1 MVFLPIPRWNR
12 DDGQGLPK
20 EPPTITTPE
29 RAFGFPVGSDR
40 KLIRWPDMLRYF
52 QEIAT
57 ASDRVRYQE
66 IGQTT
71 EGRPFALLT
80 ISSAANLARLEE
92 LREVQKR
99 LADPRGLSDSEAERL
114 TGMGRCVVLLTCGI
128 HATEVGA
135 TQMVPELVYELAT
148 GDREDIRQ
156 ILDNVILLI
165 APCLNPDGME
175 LVTSWYTRTLGS
187 LAEGTA
193 PPQLYHPYTGH
204 DNNRDW
210 FMFTQVETRLMVEQV
225 HNRWHPQIVI
235 DQHQMMPDGPRYVL
249 PPFIDPYDPNI
260 DPILQTET
268 AQLGTTIAAELATAG
283 KAGVA
288 TGIIFD
294 AYSPSR
300 AYQHYHGGIRIL
312 CEAASCRL
320 ASPIRLNP
328 SELREIGG
336 LNPRVSQGNHPL
348 PWRGGR
354 WRLRDIVDYHKIA
367 AMACLRNA
375 ARYRQEWVQN
385 FRHVQKRAV
394 ERRAPYA
401 FIIPANQRDPVTV
414 IELLQVLQTGGV
426 EIHRARRPF
435 SASAVEYP
443 SGTYVIRL
451 AQPFGAFAKTL
462 LEVQRYPDLRQ
473 YPGGPPKPPYDITAH
488 TLPLYMGLQTVQ
500 ADTPFT
506 ADLEPVDQVTM
517 PPGEVSG
524 TGTPGYLLGCEGN
537 AAIRAVNQLLAAG
550 AGIWRSAEPFQTT
563 GQDWPAGT
571 FLVSGIERARLEQ
584 IAQETYTC
592 FEGLDGRPDILL
604 RRVRQP
610 RIGLYRS
617 WRPTAI
623 DEGWTRFVL
632 ERYDF
637 PFETLRDSDLRQ
649 GKLRAR
655 VDVIILPHQ
664 LAREIIEGNDHR
676 EYPEEFSGGIGE
688 LGAAQLRRFVE
699 AGGTVIA
706 LDAACEVAVK
716 HLYLPVFNAVE
727 GLPASSF
734 YSPGSLLRLL
744 IDSQHPIGYGFEREA
759 AGLFTGGPTFEMM
772 ATGQAVARYPLSNQ
786 LLSGWILGATHI
798 AGKAALVDIPVGNGR
813 AILFGFRPQFRAQ
826 TRGTYR
832 LLFNAIYYATLG
844 PPERARQ
851 IWPAGR

>member
-1 MVFLPIPRWNR
+1 MVFLPKPRWNR
-12 DDGQGLPK
+12 DDGQALPK
-20 EPPTITTPE
+20 ESPAITTPE

-52 QEIAT
+52 QEIAA
-57 ASDRVRYQE
+57 ASGRVHYDE

-99 LADPRGLSDSEAERL
+99 LADPRGLPDSEAERL
-114 TGMGRCVVLLTCGI
+114 TGIGRCIVLLTCGI

-135 TQMVPELVYELAT
+135 TQMVPELVYQLAT
-148 GDREDIRQ
+148 SEREDIRQ

-193 PPQLYHPYTGH
+193 PPELYHPYTGH

-225 HNRWHPQIVI
+225 HNRWHPHIVI

-328 SELREIGG
+328 SDLREIGG

-354 WRLRDIVDYHKIA
+354 WRLRDIVEYHKIA

-385 FRHVQKRAV
+385 FRQVQKRAV
-394 ERRAPYA
+394 ERRTPYA

-443 SGTYVIRL
+443 SDTYVIRL

-488 TLPLYMGLQTVQ
+488 TLPLYMGLQAVQ
-500 ADTPFT
+500 ADTPFS
-506 ADLEPVDQVTM
+506 ADLELVDQVVM

-537 AAIRAVNQLLAAG
+537 AASRAVNQLLAAG

-563 GQDWPAGT
+563 GQDWPTGT
-571 FLVSGIERARLEQ
+571 FLISGIERGQLEQ
-584 IAQETYTC
+584 IARETHTR

-604 RRVRQP
+604 RRVRPP

-676 EYPEEFSGGIGE
+676 EYPEEYAGGIGE

-716 HLYLPVFNAVE
+716 YLYLPVFNAVE

-759 AGLFTGGPTFEMM
+759 AGLFTGGPAFEMM
-772 ATGQAVARYPLSNQ
+772 TTTQTVARYPLSNQ

-798 AGKAALVDIPVGNGR
+798 AGKAALVDVPVGNGR

-851 IWPAGR
+851 IWPVGR

>member
-1 MVFLPIPRWNR
+1 MVFLPKPRWNR
-12 DDGQGLPK
+12 DDGKASRQQAPALAS
-20 EPPTITTPE
+20 PE
-29 RAFGFPVGSDR
+29 QRFGFRVGSDR

-52 QEIAT
+52 QEIAA
-57 ASDRVRYQE
+57 ASDRVRYEE
-66 IGQTT
+66 IGTTT

-80 ISSAANLARLEE
+80 ISSPGNLNRLEE
-92 LREVQKR
+92 YREIQQR
-99 LADPRGLSDSEAERL
+99 LADPRGLAESEAERL
-114 TGMGRCVVLLTCGI
+114 AAAGRCIVMLTCGI

-135 TQMVPELVYELAT
+135 TQMAPELVYELAT
-148 GDREDIRQ
+148 SDRDDIAQ

-165 APCLNPDGME
+165 IPCLNPDGLE
-175 LVTSWYTRTLGS
+175 LVAAWYARTLGTP
-187 LAEGTA
+187 AEGTA

-210 FMFTQVETRLMVEQV
+210 FMFTQTETRIMIEQV

-235 DQHQMMPDGPRYVL
+235 DQHQMMPDGPRYIL

-260 DPILQTET
+260 DPILQAET
-268 AQLGTTIAAELATAG
+268 AQLGTAIAAELAAAG
-283 KAGVA
+283 KSGVA

-320 ASPIRLNP
+320 ASPIRLNH
-328 SELREIGG
+328 SDLREVGG

-367 AMACLRNA
+367 ALACFRNA
-375 ARYRQEWVQN
+375 ARYRHEWVRN
-385 FRHVQKRAV
+385 FFQVQKHAV

-401 FIIPANQRDPVTV
+401 FIIPAGQRDPVTV
-414 IELLQVLQTGGV
+414 IELLQVLHTGSV
-426 EIHRARRPF
+426 EIHRAWRPF

-443 SGTYVIRL
+443 AGTYVIKL
-451 AQPFGAFAKTL
+451 AQPYGAFAKTL
-462 LEVQRYPDLRQ
+462 LEAQRYPDLRL

-488 TLPLYMGLQTVQ
+488 TLPLYMGVQ
-500 ADTPFT
+500 AVPAETPFV
-506 ADLEPVDQVTM
+506 ADLKQIDQPEM
-517 PPGEVSG
+517 PEGVVIG
-524 TGTPGYLLGCEGN
+524 NGTPGYLLGCEGN
-537 AAIRAVNQLLAAG
+537 AAIQAVNQLLVQG
-550 AGIWRSAEPFQTT
+550 AGIWRTAEPLQTA
-563 GQDWPAGT
+563 GQEWPTGT
-571 FLVSGIERARLEQ
+571 FLVSGIDRARLEQ
-584 IAQETYTC
+584 IAQGTHTR
-592 FEGLDGRPDILL
+592 FEGLEARPDVLL

-632 ERYDF
+632 ERYAF
-637 PFETLRDSDLRQ
+637 PFETVRDRDLRQ

-655 VDVIILPHQ
+655 FDVIILPHQ
-664 LAREIIEGNDHR
+664 PAREIVEGNDRR
-676 EYPEEFSGGIGE
+676 EYPEEYAGGIGE

-706 LDAACEVAVK
+706 IDAACEVAVK

-727 GLPASSF
+727 GLPASAF

-759 AGLFTGGPTFEMM
+759 AGLFTGGPAFDVM
-772 ATGQAVARYPLSNQ
+772 ASGQAVARYPLSNQ
-786 LLSGWILGATHI
+786 LLSGWILGASHI
-798 AGKAALVDIPVGNGR
+798 ADKAALIDVPVGNGR

-832 LLFNAIYYATLG
+832 LLFNAMYYATLG

-851 IWPAGR
+851 IWPADR